1 MDARSSCVEKS
12 AHEHTLSLT
21 FLLTLFCLRVIGQI
35 WVALFLIIGLFVKII
50 RDISSGAGFFAQ
62 QHPQLGQR
70 LRTFGVLYLFVML
83 LRYAIRMFLYSNE
96 RWTGGSLPIF
106 FHCVLAIFIITWGSF
121 YLNEF
126 PKRVEVSKRHRGS
139 PRRLLPA
146 TPPCVRVRTRRFDTI
161 KNF

>member
-1 MDARSSCVEKS
+1 MPYPP
-12 AHEHTLSLT
+12 
-21 FLLTLFCLRVIGQI
+21 LLCCQ
-35 WVALFLIIGLFVKII
+35 FLIIGLFVKII